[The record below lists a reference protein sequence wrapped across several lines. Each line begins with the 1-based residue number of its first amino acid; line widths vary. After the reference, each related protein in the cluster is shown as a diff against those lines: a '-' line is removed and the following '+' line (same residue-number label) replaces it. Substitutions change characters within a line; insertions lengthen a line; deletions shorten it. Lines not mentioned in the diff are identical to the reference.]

1 MNSIPAKT
9 IVILDRDGVINEY
22 PGDFDYVK
30 SPEAFKMLPGVKKAV
45 KMLNKANF
53 KVCIASNQAGVTKG
67 IYTQEALDKIT
78 QKMHHELKEVG
89 AVIDEVNYCIH
100 RDEDNCTCRK
110 PKTGLLEKAAGN
122 NKSQTYFIG
131 DTLRDVIT
139 AKNFGCKSIL
149 VLSGKIKHITEVKNW
164 EFKPD
169 FIVNNLL
176 EAAELLLKKREE
188 LV

>member
-1 MNSIPAKT
+1 MNMQK

-22 PGDFDYVK
+22 PGDYDYVK

-45 KMLNKANF
+45 KMLNNANF

-67 IYTQEALDKIT
+67 IYTQEVLDKIT
-78 QKMHHELKEVG
+78 RKMHEELKEEG
-89 AVIDEVNYCIH
+89 AKIDEVNYCIH
-100 RDEDNCTCRK
+100 RDEDNCSCRK

-122 NKSQTYFIG
+122 NKSQAYFIG

-149 VLSGKIKHITEVKNW
+149 VLSGKIKNHQETEKW
-164 EFKPD
+164 DFKPD
-169 FIVNNLL
+169 FIVKDLL
-176 EAAELLLKKREE
+176 EAAKLLLNQKGGA
-188 LV
+188 